1 MSTVVQASTSYRPN
15 VPALPK
21 AEPCL
26 LVIFG
31 ASGDL
36 TKRKLIPALYDLA
49 CVGCLSSQP
58 FEVLGVSRT
67 AMTTE
72 EFRAQMKESTANSKD
87 ARKFSEERWQQFE
100 SRLQYMAGDINDENF
115 YRDLGKKLEEM
126 HLGGAS
132 QNHLFYMSIPA

>member
-49 CVGCLSSQP
+49 CVGCLASQP

-72 EFRAQMKESTANSKD
+72 EFRKQMKESTAHSKD
-87 ARKFSEERWQQFE
+87 ARKFSDERWQQFE
-100 SRLQYMAGDINDENF
+100 SRLHYLAGDINDPDFHQE
-115 YRDLGKKLEEM
+115 LGKAVGEL
-126 HLGGAS
+126 
-132 QNHLFYMSIPA
+132 